1 MGFLAGPPTLTNSDE
16 WPVKRHQQHQDY
28 RFDHGQPESDFKQ
41 IPGFEISI
49 RVSNDHR
56 SRLVDKNLPTCSK
69 GPDHAELEGIETMRL
84 REIHEQGHGSSEH
97 RDFAGKEEVINKPG
111 PIQNDRRDE
120 DIRQQR
126 FHPGKHDVGEETERL
141 GLIQDLPHADGSSN
155 KEYRQYIDPFQI
167 VDGEHSQTRQ
177 NGAEADA

>member
-28 RFDHGQPESDFKQ
+28 RFDHSQPESDFKQ

-84 REIHEQGHGSSEH
+84 REIHEQGHGFNPLQLGMIWS
-97 RDFAGKEEVINKPG
+97 FAASGKIFV
-111 PIQNDRRDE
+111 
-120 DIRQQR
+120 
-126 FHPGKHDVGEETERL
+126 
-141 GLIQDLPHADGSSN
+141 
-155 KEYRQYIDPFQI
+155 YQI
-167 VDGEHSQTRQ
+167 M
-177 NGAEADA
+177 